1 MKSRQLSVR
10 FGILAAAALLGAVAA
25 LKPSWFVAVAL
36 VAGLGIVPF
45 TRFAR
50 RLSVPQL
57 VGVLLIAIQLSY
69 VMRHTWF
76 DVEYVPAFKY
86 IRFPLLLILPAG
98 LVLGGLPRL
107 LRNPV
112 RKPTLIALAYTVW
125 ILVAGQWGLDPGRT
139 LFYGAWLLLLIV
151 NVAMAVALSDDPREL
166 WGRFL
171 IGLSWLGI
179 ASCIACIVA
188 ISTGAEVVHS
198 DRWISGVQR
207 SAYRGVFFNANVMGA
222 QGIVTLAAPLAYRA
236 LFPDRKQL
244 WMPAVLGLSGIVIL
258 ASASRGCFI
267 GYSLGLGFYLFGDQ
281 RNWNLTRRTV
291 VIVGLALIALVA
303 ASTTDVASSALDR
316 LAGTATSVEA
326 GEEGRLHIWKTYI
339 DHTLEHPIVGA
350 GFINSALQGDYVA
363 MRSAVRAHSPH
374 SVFIQ
379 YLVGPGIPAGLLFG
393 WLLVVVGRRLTSWK
407 TEPVR
412 ASVLMF
418 WVILSPLFFGSTV
431 TGPRDWG
438 TLLMWLPLM
447 VIGSLPLHPSP
458 GPSAD
463 PPQGIAPPKGTR
475 AR

>member
-10 FGILAAAALLGAVAA
+10 LGILAAAALFGAVAA
-25 LKPSWFVAVAL
+25 LKPSWFVVAAL
-36 VAGLGIVPF
+36 VAALGIVPLA
-45 TRFAR
+45 RIAR

-57 VGVLLIAIQLSY
+57 VGLLLIAIQLSY

-76 DVEYVPAFKY
+76 DVDYVPAFKY
-86 IRFPLLLILPAG
+86 IRFPLLLILPAAA
-98 LVLGGLPRL
+98 LLGGLPRL

-125 ILVAGQWGLDPGRT
+125 ILTAGQWGLDPGRT
-139 LFYGAWLLLLIV
+139 LFYGAWLFLLII

-171 IGLSWLGI
+171 KGLSWLGI

-188 ISTGAEVVHS
+188 ISTGADVVHS

-222 QGIVTLAAPLAYRA
+222 QGIVTLAATLAYRA

-244 WMPAVLGLSGIVIL
+244 WMPAVLGLAGIVIL

-267 GYSLGLGFYLFGDQ
+267 GYSLGLAFYLFEGQ
-281 RNWNLTRRTV
+281 GSWKLSRRTA
-291 VIVGLALIALVA
+291 VIVGLGLMAIVA

-374 SVFIQ
+374 SLFIQ

-393 WLLVVVGRRLTSWK
+393 WLLVVVGRRLTAWRR
-407 TEPVR
+407 EPVR

-418 WVILSPLFFGSTV
+418 WIILSPLFFGSTV

-458 GPSAD
+458 DPVAG
-463 PPQGIAPPKGTR
+463 PPQGMPPQED
-475 AR
+475 